1 MVSDCK
7 LVERFN
13 RQDAWTI
20 GAGSIQLRQVRI
32 VETAHSKSLRL
43 WVGRVVKILTS
54 AISSIILCVSWG
66 WSSPISAAKADGSCY
81 ARATSPAVVGAKLK
95 HPAIGGCLSPRED
108 RGRRCEFLFGY

>member
-1 MVSDCK
+1 MLSVCK

-13 RQDAWTI
+13 RQDAWTV

-32 VETAHSKSLRL
+32 VETAHLTSLRL

-54 AISSIILCVSWG
+54 AISSSILCVSWG

-81 ARATSPAVVGAKLK
+81 ARATSPAVVGAKLE
-95 HPAIGGCLSPRED
+95 HPAIGGSLSPRED
-108 RGRRCEFLFGY
+108 RGRRCEFLSGY

>member
-1 MVSDCK
+1 MLSVCK

-13 RQDAWTI
+13 RQDAWTV

-32 VETAHSKSLRL
+32 VETAHLTRL

-54 AISSIILCVSWG
+54 AISSSILCVSWG

-81 ARATSPAVVGAKLK
+81 ARATGPAVVGAKLE
-95 HPAIGGCLSPRED
+95 HPAIGGSLSPR
-108 RGRRCEFLFGY
+108 GG